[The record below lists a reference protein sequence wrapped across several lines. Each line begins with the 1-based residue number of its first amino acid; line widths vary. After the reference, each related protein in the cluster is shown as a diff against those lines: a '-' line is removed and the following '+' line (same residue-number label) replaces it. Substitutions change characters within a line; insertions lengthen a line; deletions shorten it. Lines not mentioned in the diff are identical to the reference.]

1 MIEKERE
8 RMRARETRAAIKKR
22 LLDLQMRGTVAS
34 NGEPISFAAIA
45 RTLDPPV
52 SRNAVGMTAAGKIKC
67 GRIREAIERE
77 LGQPYWIRRERS

>member
-8 RMRARETRAAIKKR
+8 CIRARETRAAIRKR
-22 LLDLQMRGTVAS
+22 LLDLQMRGAVTS
-34 NGEPISFAAIA
+34 RGEPVNFASIA

-77 LGQPYWIRRERS
+77 LRRPYWIRRER